1 MADDRDPPHL
11 FNNVEIE
18 QRDDDDNDDLFT
30 SAIESVN
37 FPLIVR
43 KCMAV
48 NSFSCRS
55 NLPKTTHLWYN
66 VVEYDKVV
74 LTQKVMIYIVA
85 VPDAN
90 RNTEQ
95 ISVECYSKS
104 NLWNHYHSYIRV
116 FIMTMGRFLYTDRV
130 R

>member
-18 QRDDDDNDDLFT
+18 HRDDDDNDDLFT

-55 NLPKTTHLWYN
+55 YLPKTTHL
-66 VVEYDKVV
+66 
-74 LTQKVMIYIVA
+74 
-85 VPDAN
+85 
-90 RNTEQ
+90 
-95 ISVECYSKS
+95 
-104 NLWNHYHSYIRV
+104 
-116 FIMTMGRFLYTDRV
+116 
-130 R
+130 